1 MLSTWNQPLTISC
14 DSRIRRMVSDASD
27 VSESDGIRRIR
38 NSDAYCRHMRKR
50 TCSGDVDCV
59 RPRIRTCVNR
69 GWVSADFCGMQ
80 DTSLL
85 LYSGYAYLLPSC
97 LRIRLRIQAVS
108 MRHSGGLRAHEAIMR
123 CKPCAGQ
130 HVNHACVHA

>member
-1 MLSTWNQPLTISC
+1 MSDSHLRQLS
-14 DSRIRRMVSDASD
+14 DSVRQSDSLSD
-27 VSESDGIRRIR
+27 SSDS
-38 NSDAYCRHMRKR
+38 SDSQGSA
-50 TCSGDVDCV
+50 GDVDCV
-59 RPRIRTCVNR
+59 RLRIRTCVNS

-108 MRHSGGLRAHEAIMR
+108 MRHSGLKVQAAEEELLEL
-123 CKPCAGQ
+123 Q
-130 HVNHACVHA
+130 VET